1 MQIVENT
8 DQHVCREIQTATN
21 IFRCQ
26 IFELR
31 VPIFIYFKYLFND
44 VLHLFFKRIE
54 SIKISEIVVSFEM

>member
-1 MQIVENT
+1 MQIAENT
-8 DQHVCREIQTATN
+8 DQQVCREIQTMTN

-31 VPIFIYFKYLFND
+31 APIFSYFKYLFND

-54 SIKISEIVVSFEM
+54 SIKFSKIVVSFET